1 MVAAK
6 AGGQGESAVAML
18 AGPGVERAVEWSSRT
33 RHLRSPLL
41 GRRMMVSR

>member
-18 AGPGVERAVEWSSRT
+18 AGPGVERAVEGSSRT